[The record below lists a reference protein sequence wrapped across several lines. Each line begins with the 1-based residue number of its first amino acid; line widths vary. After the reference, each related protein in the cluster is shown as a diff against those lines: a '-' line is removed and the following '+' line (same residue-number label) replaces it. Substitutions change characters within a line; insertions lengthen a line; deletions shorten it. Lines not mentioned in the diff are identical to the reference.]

1 MEFGVLVEFAYK
13 VKDSDEEIVV
23 ATTRIETMLGDVA
36 VAVNSQDSRYSHLV
50 GKELLH
56 PFILNRK
63 MTVIVDDVLV
73 DKDFG
78 TGAVK
83 ITPAHD
89 PNDFK
94 CGQRNGLDFIN
105 ILNDD
110 GTLNGN
116 SGKYQGMKRYSVREL
131 ILKDLET
138 AGLLRGKKKNPMALQ
153 ICSKSGDVIEPL
165 IKPQW
170 YVKCDDI
177 SKRLIK
183 IVEEGQMEIIPQ
195 NHIKT
200 WNHFMNNSEDWCIS
214 RQLVWGHRIPAYRAR
229 FSNGEF
235 YQESNKDF
243 WFVCRTREEAL

>member
-1 MEFGVLVEFAYK
+1 MDEQRSKAVLETFIQLYNRELIYRSNRLVNWSCKLQTAISNIEVDTIEIKPFEKIKIPGYEKEVEFGVLVEFAYK

-23 ATTRIETMLGDVA
+23 ATTRIETILGDVA
-36 VAVNSQDSRYSHLV
+36 VAVNSQDSRYSHLI

-94 CGQRNGLDFIN
+94 CGQRNNLDFIN

-110 GTLNGN
+110 GTLNSN
-116 SGKYQGMKRYSVREL
+116 SGKY
-131 ILKDLET
+131 
-138 AGLLRGKKKNPMALQ
+138 
-153 ICSKSGDVIEPL
+153 
-165 IKPQW
+165 
-170 YVKCDDI
+170 
-177 SKRLIK
+177 
-183 IVEEGQMEIIPQ
+183 
-195 NHIKT
+195 
-200 WNHFMNNSEDWCIS
+200 
-214 RQLVWGHRIPAYRAR
+214 
-229 FSNGEF
+229 
-235 YQESNKDF
+235 
-243 WFVCRTREEAL
+243 